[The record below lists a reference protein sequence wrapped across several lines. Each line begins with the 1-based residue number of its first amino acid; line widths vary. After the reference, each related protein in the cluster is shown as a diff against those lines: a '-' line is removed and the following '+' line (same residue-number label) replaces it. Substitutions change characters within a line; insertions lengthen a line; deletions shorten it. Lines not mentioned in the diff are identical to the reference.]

1 MRDTR
6 RRHILPPPA
15 VGSSAGRSWADDRD
29 WACSYEMSVSGAG
42 SAEMGEAVS
51 AWVRDAERV
60 LPRDA
65 KERRPTPERPEAGE
79 RAECGIHLIETRKR
93 GGVDA
98 LAEE

>member
-15 VGSSAGRSWADDRD
+15 VGSPAGAVGATRD

-79 RAECGIHLIETRKR
+79 RAERGIHLIETRKR